1 MSNGDCF
8 SERLNL
14 IEQHLHAIPDR
25 IELNMSE
32 QYLRR
37 TPRSKQAYEKAKTLF
52 PAGVSYKIRFLDPYP
67 FCVTNAKGSKLFDI
81 DGNTYTD
88 YWCAHF
94 ALILGHRHPKVVEA
108 VREQIEKDFHYG
120 VAHELEAKLA
130 EQVIK
135 MVPSAQLIRFTGS
148 GTEANMYVV
157 RLARTYTHRTR
168 IGKFEGNWHGG
179 YDPLHIAMKPPLD
192 ELPSGGLTPGSLE
205 DTVVLP
211 YNDLDGVRRSM
222 KGKQLACVLIEPL
235 MGAGGMIPAEK
246 DFLKGLAELCSEEGT
261 LLVFDEVIT
270 GFRLG
275 PGGAQQVYGVR
286 PDLTVLGKIA
296 GGGLP
301 IGAITGRADV
311 MERMDHLKYKVPE
324 YSFHGGTHTG
334 NPVSMA
340 AGLATLKVLENGS
353 VYDRIGKLGEKMR
366 QGLTEIMEQ
375 ANLEFQA
382 TGVGSIFGCHFTKT
396 SVKNVVDVSRGD
408 KELSKRLMY
417 FLLDRGIF
425 CLAPELV
432 HCAISTAHTEAEI
445 DEFLEVAEQ
454 FARQARR

>member
-1 MSNGDCF
+1 M
-8 SERLNL
+8 
-14 IEQHLHAIPDR
+14 
-25 IELNMSE
+25 
-32 QYLRR
+32 RR
-37 TPRSKQAYEKAKTLF
+37 TPRSRQAYEKAKTLF
-52 PAGVSYKIRFLDPYP
+52 PAGVSYKIRFIEPYP

-108 VREQIEKDFHYG
+108 VKEQIEKDFHYG
-120 VAHELEAKLA
+120 VTHELEGKLA
-130 EQVIK
+130 EQIVK
-135 MVPSAQLIRFTGS
+135 MVPSARLIRFAGS
-148 GTEANMYVV
+148 GTEANMYAV
-157 RLARTYTHRTR
+157 RLARTYTGRTG

-179 YDPLHIAMKPPLD
+179 YDPLHVAMHPPFD
-192 ELPSGGLTPGSLE
+192 ELPSGGLTPGSLA

-211 YNDLDGVRRSM
+211 FNDLDGVRKRM
-222 KGKQLACVLIEPL
+222 KGKQLACVLIEPV

-246 DFLKGLAELCSEEGT
+246 EFLKGLAEFCREEDT
-261 LLVFDEVIT
+261 LLIFDEVIT

-275 PGGAQQVYGVR
+275 PGGAQQVYGIR
-286 PDLTVLGKIA
+286 PDLTVLGKIT

-311 MERMDHLKYKVPE
+311 MERMDHTKYKGRE

-340 AGLATLKVLENGS
+340 AGLATLKILEDTS
-353 VYDRIGKLGEKMR
+353 VYQRIDGMGAKIR
-366 QGLTEIMEQ
+366 QGLDEIMEH
-375 ANLEFQA
+375 AGLEFQT
-382 TGVGSIFGCHFTKT
+382 TGIGSIFGCHFTRTPIKDIADT
-396 SVKNVVDVSRGD
+396 SKGD

-417 FLLDRGIF
+417 FLLDRGVF
-425 CLAPELV
+425 CLTPELV

-445 DEFLEVAEQ
+445 DEFLRVAEL
-454 FARQARR
+454 FAKQEKK

>member
-1 MSNGDCF
+1 
-8 SERLNL
+8 
-14 IEQHLHAIPDR
+14 
-25 IELNMSE
+25 
-32 QYLRR
+32 LRK

-52 PAGVSYKIRFLDPYP
+52 PAGVSYKIRFIEPYP
-67 FCVTNAKGSKLFDI
+67 FCVTNAEGSKLFDI

-108 VREQIEKDFHYG
+108 VKEQIEKDFHYG
-120 VAHELEAKLA
+120 VTHELEAKLA
-130 EQVIK
+130 EQIVK
-135 MVPSAQLIRFTGS
+135 MVPSAQLIRFAGS
-148 GTEANMYVV
+148 GTEANMYAV
-157 RLARTYTHRTR
+157 RLARTYTGRTG

-179 YDPLHIAMKPPLD
+179 YDPLHVAMKPPFD
-192 ELPSGGLTPGSLE
+192 ELPSGGLTRGSLA

-211 YNDLDGVRRSM
+211 FNDLDGVRKRM
-222 KGKQLACVLIEPL
+222 KGKRLACVLIEPV

-246 DFLKGLAELCSEEGT
+246 EFLKGLAEFCRQEDT
-261 LLVFDEVIT
+261 LLIFDEVVT

-275 PGGAQQVYGVR
+275 PGGGQQVYGIR
-286 PDLTVLGKIA
+286 PDLTVLGKII

-301 IGAITGRADV
+301 IGAITGRADI
-311 MERMDHLKYKVPE
+311 MERMDHTKYKGQE

-340 AGLATLKVLENGS
+340 AGLAALKILEDTS
-353 VYDRIGKLGEKMR
+353 VYQRIDRMGAKMR
-366 QGLTEIMEQ
+366 EGLSDIMQ
-375 ANLEFQA
+375 RAGLEFQT
-382 TGVGSIFGCHFTKT
+382 TGIGSIFGCHFTRIP
-396 SVKNVVDVSRGD
+396 VKDATIASMGD

-425 CLAPELV
+425 CLTPELV

-445 DEFLEVAEQ
+445 DEFLRVTAL
-454 FARQARR
+454 FAKKVKK

>member
-1 MSNGDCF
+1 M
-8 SERLNL
+8 
-14 IEQHLHAIPDR
+14 
-25 IELNMSE
+25 
-32 QYLRR
+32 
-37 TPRSKQAYEKAKTLF
+37 LF
-52 PAGVSYKIRFLDPYP
+52 PAGVSYKIRFIEPYP

-130 EQVIK
+130 DQIVK

-157 RLARTYTHRTR
+157 RLARTYTGRTR

-179 YDPLHIAMKPPLD
+179 YDPLHVAVK
-192 ELPSGGLTPGSLE
+192 LPVEVASGGLTPGSLQ

-222 KGKQLACVLIEPL
+222 KGKQLACVLIEPV

-246 DFLKGLAELCSEEGT
+246 EFLRGLAELCREEST
-261 LLVFDEVIT
+261 LLVFDEIVT

-275 PGGAQQVYGVR
+275 PGGAQEAYGVR

-301 IGAITGRADV
+301 IGAITGRADI
-311 MERMDHLKYKVPE
+311 MERMDHTKYKGSE
-324 YSFHGGTHTG
+324 YSFLGGTHTG

-340 AGLATLKVLENGS
+340 AGLATLKILEDGS
-353 VYDRIGKLGEKMR
+353 VYDRIGKLGDKAR
-366 QGLTEIMEQ
+366 QGLTEIMER
-375 ANLEFQA
+375 ANIEFQA
-382 TGVGSIFGCHFTKT
+382 TGVGSIFGCHFTRT
-396 SVKNVVDVSRGD
+396 PPRNIVDVSGGD
-408 KELSKRLMY
+408 LELSRKFMY
-417 FLLDRGIF
+417 YLLDKGIF
-425 CLAPELV
+425 CLTPELV

-445 DEFLEVAEQ
+445 DEFLRVAEQ
-454 FARQARR
+454 FARQQKR